1 MEDQVITSTVEPTV
15 VEANTS
21 TQMPEAQVIETATPM
36 DANVTYDNLAKEDY
50 NPNMSV
56 TQNLMNK
63 AVHTEQ
69 TINQDT
75 NAGKAMNSFLT
86 QGYDYDK
93 NEAGSYWVAGAIN
106 DNNTQM
112 SFLQTL
118 INEEMYDEMDLQK
131 YYYDTNLAT
140 ARAYAA
146 QKGKETAYGFYRAAQ
161 ERALA
166 EGELTG
172 WYMPAEGRYLLGQYT
187 VAQNTL
193 ENPDATPEEIAKANR
208 VAKTAEE
215 WFSANQITTR
225 GIKCLAMM
233 NYEENVRHNNV
244 MAELQ
249 RQANEISRASAAASA
264 ASARIAELE
273 FRFKVEEEEMDKGV
287 NFSYLIGLDDD
298 AEYIGH
304 KQEDYDNA
312 KYLRGYDNAKSML
325 QTDTEHFAM
334 VQNYASTDYIKG
346 ILKDDYYDAYKRYQ
360 NDQSL
365 TGHKADIETHKGIT
379 ASSPGFTK
387 TGKKTGDGK
396 EVVYTVVGGEVVV
409 GYFDDGVWI
418 PITDKNATFS
428 DDKKIKDYIENQFG
442 KDSMSTK
449 GVKSVTI
456 DGEKYYFGRAST
468 DKNKTSYTNMIDSNW
483 EKITTNNMNYGNW
496 EKINKKAK
504 ESETAKGTKDKDGNV
519 IRNLTYRPD
528 LMDEKHINEYVI
540 FSAEDAEGNIQ
551 YYSFESDGELKKLK
565 NAKIKEVGTVKENL
579 KVGDRIDNTFDANG
593 DSGRERVGKASWKV
607 GYNKETNT
615 TYMALPH
622 SDGTVEY
629 YAVKGNVSQGYGS
642 WKVTSTNISE
652 QDIIDAGF
660 TPLSKPGT
668 EVTNNTKDKSS
679 GDSKQQL
686 KMVTGGSYSSAAPS
700 VKHNEFHPT
709 EIEAV
714 FKKYEIP
721 LSEQPKY
728 KDIKNPKELEKKLQ
742 ERYNDILGM
751 GGDQSGK

>member
-1 MEDQVITSTVEPTV
+1 MEEQVITSTVEPTV

-193 ENPDATPEEIAKANR
+193 ENPDATPEEISKANR

-249 RQANEISRASAAASA
+249 RQANDIAKSIADASA
-264 ASARIAELE
+264 ASAELAKLN
-273 FRFKVEEEEMDKGV
+273 FKFKVEEEEMDKGV

-304 KQEDYDNA
+304 KQEDYPDN

-325 QTDTEHFAM
+325 ETDTEHFAM
-334 VQNYASTDYIKG
+334 VQTYASTDYIKG
-346 ILKDDYYDAYKRYQ
+346 ILGKDYYDAYKRYQ

-365 TGHKADIETHKGIT
+365 AGHKADIEANKKIT
-379 ASSPGFTK
+379 SESPGFTK
-387 TGKKTGDGK
+387 TGKKTGDGH

-409 GYFDDGVWI
+409 GYFDDGAWV
-418 PITDKNATFS
+418 PITDPNATFS
-428 DDKKIKDYIENQFG
+428 DDKKIKDHIEKQFG

-456 DGEKYYFGRAST
+456 DGEKYTFGRAST
-468 DKNKTSYTNMIDSNW
+468 DKNKYSYTQLKEAGYNKQMATNWTSEPDW
-483 EKITTNNMNYGNW
+483 EKID
-496 EKINKKAK
+496 KKAK
-504 ESETAKGTKDKDGNV
+504 ASETTKGTKDKDGKTV
-519 IRNLTYRPD
+519 RNLTYRPD
-528 LMDEKHINEYVI
+528 LMDSKNLNEYLI
-540 FSAEDAEGNIQ
+540 FTGEDEKGNVQ
-551 YYSFESDGELKKLK
+551 YYSFESDGELKKMDSK
-565 NAKIKEVGTVKENL
+565 KIKTVDKV
-579 KVGDRIDNTFDANG
+579 KVGDDALS
-593 DSGRERVGKASWKV
+593 DKVKTSWII
-607 GYNKETNT
+607 GYNEKTHETYMAQPKSDGSITYYTVEGRVLNGRDSSRGKVTRVDIDTKEITDAGYKVISTDTDVTKETN
-615 TYMALPH
+615 
-622 SDGTVEY
+622 S
-629 YAVKGNVSQGYGS
+629 
-642 WKVTSTNISE
+642 
-652 QDIIDAGF
+652 
-660 TPLSKPGT
+660 
-668 EVTNNTKDKSS
+668 NTKKETTE
-679 GDSKQQL
+679 QQPE
-686 KMVTGGSYSSAAPS
+686 MITGGSYSSAAPS
-700 VKHNEFHPT
+700 VKHNEFNPT

-728 KDIKNPKELEKKLQ
+728 KDIKDPKELEKKLQ

>member
-69 TINQDT
+69 TINQNT

-146 QKGKETAYGFYRAAQ
+146 QKGKEVAYGFYRAAQ

-193 ENPDATPEEIAKANR
+193 ENPDATPEELAKANR

-244 MAELQ
+244 MAALQ
-249 RQANEISRASAAASA
+249 KQANDIAAAGAAASA
-264 ASARIAELE
+264 AGSRFAELE

-304 KQEDYDNA
+304 KQEDYKNA

-325 QTDTEHFAM
+325 ETDTEHFAM
-334 VQNYASTDYIKG
+334 VQNYASTAYIKG

-360 NDQSL
+360 NDQSF
-365 TGHKADIETHKGIT
+365 TGHKADIEAHKGIT
-379 ASSPGFTK
+379 SESPGFTK
-387 TGKKTGDGK
+387 TGKKTGDGN

-418 PITDKNATFS
+418 PITDENATFS

-468 DKNKTSYTNMIDSNW
+468 DKNKTSYTNMVDSNW
-483 EKITTNNMNYGNW
+483 KKITANNMEYGNW
-496 EKINKKAK
+496 DKINKKAK
-504 ESETAKGTKDKDGNV
+504 ESETAKGTKDKEGNV

-540 FSAEDAEGNIQ
+540 FSAEDADGNIQ

-593 DSGRERVGKASWKV
+593 DSSRERIGKASWKV
-607 GYNKETNT
+607 GYDKSTDT

-629 YAVKGNVSQGYGS
+629 YAVKGNVSQGYGH
-642 WKVTSTNISE
+642 WKVTATNLSE
-652 QDIIDAGF
+652 QDIADAGF
-660 TPLSKPGT
+660 TTLTKPGT
-668 EVTNNTKDKSS
+668 ETPKDTKNKTTSEAEF
-679 GDSKQQL
+679 

-700 VKHNEFHPT
+700 VKHNEFNPET
-709 EIEAV
+709 RAAI

-721 LSEQPKY
+721 LDEHYKY
-728 KDIKNPKELEKKLQ
+728 KDIKDLKELEKKLQ
-742 ERYNDILGM
+742 ERYNGILGM